1 MEMREVPSWTPTTP
15 GRHESSRRTSRAAT
29 RVLTVLV
36 AGALSITPVS
46 IMSVSIM
53 SASVASAAPVGDFTT
68 YAIGPANYGG
78 NAIAAGPDGNMWF
91 TDNANNAIGRITP
104 AGATT
109 FFPVPT
115 TPDPQNGFGLFEI
128 TAGPDGNMWFT
139 AFYTNMVGKINMSG
153 VITTYAL
160 PTANSNPL
168 GITAGPD
175 GNMWV
180 ALTSANGITRINP
193 TGTIT
198 QFPIPAPGSTG
209 PTTITVSNVCPMCGY
224 LMTAGPDNSVWF
236 TIPTASRIGRITG
249 NGVVTTFP
257 VDTAIPAANAPQ
269 QIRLSD
275 ITTGTDG
282 NLWFTEP
289 ADNQVGRMT
298 TAGAVTEFTAPVSN
312 SAPNQITIGFGSD
325 LWITLGGANALAK
338 VTLAGA
344 IDPVTL
350 PTANAITM
358 DLAVGPD
365 GNLWSPN
372 LVTQPS
378 SAYALQID
386 SIGTGSGPILQTRV
400 KGTAKIG
407 SGLSCAV
414 SNTSGWTTETIRY
427 QWLRNGKAIPSA
439 NNKTFTPRVK
449 DVRTRISCRA
459 SVTFTPVLNTL
470 GTTSTPVRVR
480 R

>member
-1 MEMREVPSWTPTTP
+1 MEKREELRSAPTAQ
-15 GRHESSRRTSRAAT
+15 RRQESPRRTSRAAT

-36 AGALSITPVS
+36 AGVLCITP
-46 IMSVSIM
+46 VSIM

-68 YAIGPANYGG
+68 FSIGPAGYGG

-91 TDNANNAIGRITP
+91 TDNANNSIGRITP
-104 AGATT
+104 SGETT
-109 FFPVPT
+109 FFPAPT
-115 TPDPQNGFGLFEI
+115 APDPQNGSGLFEI

-139 AFYTNMVGKINMSG
+139 AFYTNMVGKITMSG

-160 PTANSNPL
+160 PTANSHPL

-180 ALTSANGITRINP
+180 ALDFANGINRITP
-193 TGTIT
+193 SGAIT

-209 PTTITVSNVCPMCGY
+209 PTTITASSDCTMCASVI
-224 LMTAGPDNSVWF
+224 TAGPDNSLWF
-236 TIPTASRIGRITG
+236 IMPAVSRIGRITTD
-249 NGVVTTFP
+249 GVVTTFP

-269 QIRLSD
+269 QNRLGD

-298 TAGAVTEFTAPVSN
+298 TAGVVTEFTSPVSN
-312 SAPNQITIGFGSD
+312 SGPNQITIGSGSD
-325 LWITLGGANALAK
+325 LWITLGGANAFAK
-338 VTLAGA
+338 VTSAGA
-344 IDPVTL
+344 FTPVTL
-350 PTANAITM
+350 PTANAIPI
-358 DLAVGPD
+358 DLAIGPR
-365 GNLWSPN
+365 GNLWLTN
-372 LVTQPS
+372 LVIQGS
-378 SAYALQID
+378 SPYALQID

-407 SGLSCAV
+407 SRLSCAV
-414 SNTSGWTTETIRY
+414 NNTSGWTTETIRY

-459 SVTFTPVLNTL
+459 SITFTPVLNTL
-470 GTTSTPVRVR
+470 GATSTPVRVR

>member
-1 MEMREVPSWTPTTP
+1 MEKREVPSWTPTGH
-15 GRHESSRRTSRAAT
+15 GRHESSRRTSRAAS

-36 AGALSITPVS
+36 AGVLSITP
-46 IMSVSIM
+46 VSIM

-68 YAIGPANYGG
+68 FPIGPAGYGG

-91 TDNANNAIGRITP
+91 TDNANNSIGRITP

-160 PTANSNPL
+160 PTANSHPL

-180 ALTSANGITRINP
+180 ALDFANGITRITP
-193 TGTIT
+193 SGAIT

-209 PTTITVSNVCPMCGY
+209 PTTITVSNDCNMCGY

-236 TIPTASRIGRITG
+236 TIPAVSRIGRITMD
-249 NGVVTTFP
+249 GVVTTFP

-275 ITTGTDG
+275 ITTGSDG

-298 TAGAVTEFTAPVSN
+298 TAGAVTEFTSPVSN
-312 SAPNQITIGFGSD
+312 SGPTQITIGSGSD
-325 LWITLGGANALAK
+325 LWITLGGTNALAK
-338 VTLAGA
+338 VTSAGV
-344 IDPVTL
+344 ITPVTL
-350 PTANAITM
+350 PTANAIPM

-365 GNLWSPN
+365 GNLWSPS
-372 LVTQPS
+372 LVTQAS

-407 SGLSCAV
+407 SRLSCAV
-414 SNTSGWTTETIRY
+414 NNTSGWTTETIRY
-427 QWLRNGKAIPSA
+427 QWLRNGKAIPGA
-439 NNKTFTPRVK
+439 NGKAFTPRVK

-470 GTTSTPVRVR
+470 GATSTPVQVR